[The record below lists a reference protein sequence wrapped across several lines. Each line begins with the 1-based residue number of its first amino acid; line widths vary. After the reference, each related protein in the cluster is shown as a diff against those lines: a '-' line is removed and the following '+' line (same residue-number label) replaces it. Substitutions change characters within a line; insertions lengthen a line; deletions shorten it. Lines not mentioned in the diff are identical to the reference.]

1 MFNNL
6 KEYYKVLNENSSSS
20 IHTLLLSNNLKR
32 IFQNLNE
39 SSEKDSCLIEL
50 NFNEFE
56 IKKGEYIQF

>member
-32 IFQNLNE
+32 ILQSLLNE
-39 SSEKDSCLIEL
+39 PEKDGCIYEL
-50 NFNEFE
+50 NFNEFD